1 MDLYEQPYDPKHPVI
16 CFDERPC
23 QLIGDAI
30 IPIPIKPGSPK
41 KEHYEYIRN
50 GTCCVFLAFE
60 PLAGKRLICVKERR
74 TMVDYADFMRLLADQ
89 YPEAET
95 ILLVQDNLNTHTAG
109 SFYNALPPD
118 DAFQLGRRFEYHY
131 TPKKGSWLNM
141 AEIEL
146 SALSKQCL
154 DRRIADMK
162 RLIDEVSAWEQE
174 RNAIGATVRW
184 RFNKDNARV
193 KLQRHYSNLLNW
205 CYRALVV
212 IEMIPLRSIS
222 LPAACSQKGLYMN
235 KSYSD

>member
-1 MDLYEQPYDPKHPVI
+1 MEDVLDLYEQPYDPKHPVI

-23 QLIGDAI
+23 QLICDAI

-193 KLQRHYSNLLNW
+193 KLQRHYSNLLN
-205 CYRALVV
+205 
-212 IEMIPLRSIS
+212 
-222 LPAACSQKGLYMN
+222 
-235 KSYSD
+235 

>member
-1 MDLYEQPYDPKHPVI
+1 LDLYEQPYDPKHPVI

-95 ILLVQDNLNTHTAG
+95 ILLVQDNLNTHTTG

-193 KLQRHYSNLLNW
+193 KLQRHYSNLLN
-205 CYRALVV
+205 
-212 IEMIPLRSIS
+212 
-222 LPAACSQKGLYMN
+222 
-235 KSYSD
+235 

>member
-1 MDLYEQPYDPKHPVI
+1 MDLYGQPYDPKHPVI

-193 KLQRHYSNLLNW
+193 KLQRHYSNLLN
-205 CYRALVV
+205 
-212 IEMIPLRSIS
+212 
-222 LPAACSQKGLYMN
+222 
-235 KSYSD
+235 

>member
-1 MDLYEQPYDPKHPVI
+1 MEDVLDLYEKPYDPKRPVI

-162 RLIDEVSAWEQE
+162 WLIDEVSAWEQE

-193 KLQRHYSNLLNW
+193 KLQRHYSNLLN
-205 CYRALVV
+205 
-212 IEMIPLRSIS
+212 
-222 LPAACSQKGLYMN
+222 
-235 KSYSD
+235 

>member
-1 MDLYEQPYDPKHPVI
+1 MEDVLDLYEQPYDPKHPVI

-109 SFYNALPPD
+109 SFCNALPPD

-193 KLQRHYSNLLNW
+193 KLQRHYSNLLN
-205 CYRALVV
+205 
-212 IEMIPLRSIS
+212 
-222 LPAACSQKGLYMN
+222 
-235 KSYSD
+235 

>member
-1 MDLYEQPYDPKHPVI
+1 MEDVLDLYEQPYDPKHPVI

-95 ILLVQDNLNTHTAG
+95 ILLVQDNLNTHTTG

-193 KLQRHYSNLLNW
+193 KLQRHYSNLLN
-205 CYRALVV
+205 
-212 IEMIPLRSIS
+212 
-222 LPAACSQKGLYMN
+222 
-235 KSYSD
+235 